1 MQNQKINVYVVQQ
14 SSNINVELIKL
25 TSYLQKQDQFRVFT
39 VDNLATVQFNQNA
52 NNLFLHDRFVPLI
65 TEKEF
70 VSIIYE
76 LLDSSDPDMKWDVAL
91 LGKCTND
98 EIKPNRSSQYV
109 EFDNFYYPLL
119 FRKNFQPVFDVK
131 EFKEFLNEAR
141 VHMICLNTDIFS
153 IMNNKENNINID
165 TNNNVNNNTN
175 NMNNK
180 ENNVNKTN
188 NSNFWYWV
196 GGIVILYALIGFYY
210 SKNNKKLEKSQT
222 TDKLQKSDNLD
233 KS

>member
-25 TSYLQKQDQFRVFT
+25 TSYLQKQDLFRVFT

-70 VSIIYE
+70 VNIIYE

-131 EFKEFLNEAR
+131 EFKDYLNEAR

-153 IMNNKENNINID
+153 IM
-165 TNNNVNNNTN
+165 VNNNENVMNINNTN
-175 NMNNK
+175 QNNNTKNVIINKNNK
-180 ENNVNKTN
+180 NNST
-188 NSNFWYWV
+188 SNFWYYV
-196 GGIVILYALIGFYY
+196 GAIVILSFIVGFYY
-210 SKNNKKLEKSQT
+210 SKNKKKSEQIEKS
-222 TDKLQKSDNLD
+222 DK
-233 KS
+233 

>member
-14 SSNINVELIKL
+14 SSNINVELVKL
-25 TSYLQKQDQFRVFT
+25 TSYLQKQDQFRVFA

-70 VSIIYE
+70 VSLIYE
-76 LLDSSDPDMKWDVAL
+76 MLDNSDSDMKWDVAL

-98 EIKPNRSSQYV
+98 EIKPNRLSQYV

-131 EFKEFLNEAR
+131 EFKDYLNEAR

-153 IMNNKENNINID
+153 VMTNNNL
-165 TNNNVNNNTN
+165 NNVNNENVN
-175 NMNNK
+175 NNEPVNKLIVNNK
-180 ENNVNKTN
+180 NNN
-188 NSNFWYWV
+188 NNQNQNTNFWYWV
-196 GGIVILYALIGFYY
+196 GGIVVLSGLIFYY
-210 SKNNKKLEKSQT
+210 SKNYRKSTNTKTDNKDEK
-222 TDKLQKSDNLD
+222 
-233 KS
+233 